1 MDYKN
6 LLNDKQYDA
15 VTTSSPFVRVV
26 AGAGSGKTRV
36 LSFRIAYL
44 ISELGVHPSSI
55 LAITFTNK
63 VAREMKERITSLLE
77 NQCSYNDLFVKT
89 YHSYCAYFLRREINR
104 IGYPSSFTIIDDED
118 QEKLI
123 KEIAV
128 QEFNC
133 SKGDEL
139 IKKSIKYIGQHKT
152 KGILPGELMGKEESF
167 PEEFKCIKIFELYE
181 EKLAEMKS
189 LDFDDLIIKTI
200 SILEAYPSVKEMW
213 QSRIDHI
220 LIDEFQDT
228 NDLQYRLLKLLKKD
242 SATLYVVGDPDQTIY
257 TWRGANQN
265 IIFDIERTFGMETI
279 VLDRN
284 YRSSQ
289 TILDTANILISH
301 NRKRIKKNLYTENDK
316 GEPIKICSCFKAEN
330 EAQWVIN
337 QIRNIQSQAAKE
349 NSDFSFKDIA
359 ILYRSSYL
367 TLPFEK
373 ELNRYQIPYKIFGG
387 LRFYQRKEIKDVLA
401 YFTLLINPKND
412 IAFLRIINVPRR
424 GVGDKSL
431 EILKNEASRHSLSL
445 YEYVLEIENYDTKL
459 KTSIIIALTAMV
471 KKLEAA
477 KEKLTLNLEAY
488 AVVLKDLV
496 KSLGYEDYLLLD
508 EEDGAERLENVKS
521 LYDDILSYIEANP
534 SSGFQ
539 DYMENVSLQ
548 NAQDEINDGDFVSLM
563 TIHTA
568 KGLEFP
574 YVFVIGLNEGIFPS
588 IRTLEESAVM
598 GLEEERRLCY
608 VAFTRAMKK
617 LYLSCNSDYSFVVGG
632 NKVPSRFIKE
642 AGISFKPTYQPIT
655 KEPSTSVKKDII
667 KKASSTQTNDVD
679 DWQIGDL
686 VSHAS
691 FGDGVV
697 IQKIGDTILQISFK
711 NVGTK
716 NIIAKHSMLKRIKK
730 GGFDA

>member
-1 MDYKN
+1 MDYKK
-6 LLNDKQYDA
+6 LLNEKQYEA

-63 VAREMKERITSLLE
+63 VAREMKERITSLLQD
-77 NQCSYNDLFVKT
+77 NCSYDDLFVKT
-89 YHSYCAYFLRREINR
+89 YHSYCAYFLRREIYH

-128 QEFNC
+128 QEYNC

-167 PEEFKCIKIFELYE
+167 PEEYKCIRIFELYE
-181 EKLAEMKS
+181 ERLAEMKS

-200 SILEAYPSVKEMW
+200 SILDAYPSVKEIW

-242 SATLYVVGDPDQTIY
+242 DATLYVVGDPDQTIY

-265 IIFDIERTFGMETI
+265 IIFDIERTFGMDTI

-289 TILDTANILISH
+289 TILDTANRLIAH
-301 NRKRIKKNLYTENDK
+301 NRKRIKKDLYTENEK
-316 GEPIKICSCFKAEN
+316 GEPITINSCFKGEQ
-330 EAQWVIN
+330 EARWVVD
-337 QIRNIQSQAAKE
+337 QICKIQSDLAKVKG
-349 NSDFSFKDIA
+349 DFSYKDIA

-373 ELNRYQIPYKIFGG
+373 ELNRFQIPYKIFGG

-431 EILKNEASRHSLSL
+431 EVLKQEASSHSLSL
-445 YEYVLEIENYDTKL
+445 YEYILEIENHDTKL
-459 KTSIIIALTAMV
+459 KTSIIVALTAMV
-471 KKLEAA
+471 RKLEAA

-508 EEDGAERLENVKS
+508 EEDGADRLENVKS

-563 TIHTA
+563 TVHTA

-574 YVFVIGLNEGIFPS
+574 YVFIVGLNEGVFPS
-588 IRTLEESAVM
+588 IRTLEESAVQ

-632 NKVPSRFIKE
+632 NKIPSRFFKE
-642 AGISFKPTYQPIT
+642 SGLSFKSSYQPIT
-655 KEPSTSVKKDII
+655 QEKTVSTKTDVI
-667 KKASSTQTNDVD
+667 KKAASIQTNDVE

-686 VSHAS
+686 VNHTS

-697 IQKIGDTILQISFK
+697 IQKIGDSILQISFK
-711 NVGTK
+711 NFGTK
-716 NIIAKHSMLKRIKK
+716 NIMSSHSMLKRIKK